1 MGRLIMADRLFPKI
15 KPVLESNLQK
25 AQSHLNVLTKPPG
38 SLGRLEELAK
48 RYVAIRNGDS
58 TLNKKSIFVFSS
70 DHGVAKEGVSA
81 YPKEVTQ
88 QMVYNF
94 LSDGAA
100 INVLARHIQAE
111 VIVVDMGVDH
121 DFGNIEGIIS
131 KKIGKGTQNMME
143 TPAMTRDQAI
153 QSLQTGFDLA
163 VEWSSNG
170 TDVFAAGEM
179 GIGNSTSAA
188 AIMAAFDNVPIELTT
203 GPGAGINEAGLRK
216 KIEVVRTALQTN
228 KPDPDDPID
237 VLSKVGGFEIG
248 GMAGLILGAAERKKA
263 IIVDGLIS
271 GAAATIAFKIDP
283 IVSDYVFTSHQSTEP
298 GHKLFF
304 QLYNQT
310 PLFNFQMR
318 LGEGTGA
325 ALGISILESAVKIY
339 NEMATFESAGISNKK
354 PS

>member
-1 MGRLIMADRLFPKI
+1 MSDRVFPKL
-15 KPVLESNLQK
+15 KPVLESDLQK
-25 AQSHLNVLTKPPG
+25 AQSHLDILTKPPG
-38 SLGRLEELAK
+38 SLGKLEKLAQ

-58 TLNKKSIFVFSS
+58 TLNKKSIFVFAS
-70 DHGVAKEGVSA
+70 DHGVTQEGVSA

-100 INVLARHIQAE
+100 INVLARHVQAE

-121 DFGNIEGIIS
+121 DFGNIEGIVS
-131 KKIGKGTQNMME
+131 KKIGNGTQNM
-143 TPAMTRDQAI
+143 TKVPAMTRNQAI

-163 VEWSSNG
+163 LEWSSKG

-188 AIMAAFDNVPIELTT
+188 AIMATFDGGPIELAT
-203 GPGAGINEAGLRK
+203 GSGTGVDKAGLKKKVEVIRK
-216 KIEVVRTALQTN
+216 ALQVN
-228 KPDPDDPID
+228 KPDSKDPLD
-237 VLSKVGGFEIG
+237 VLSKIGGFEIG
-248 GMAGLILGAAERKKA
+248 GMAGLILGAAECKKA

-271 GAAATIAFKIDP
+271 GAAATIALKIDP
-283 IVSDYVFTSHQSTEP
+283 AVSDYVFTSHQSSEP
-298 GHKLFF
+298 GHALFF
-304 QLYNQT
+304 RLYNQS
-310 PLFNFQMR
+310 PLFDFQMR

-339 NEMATFESAGISNKK
+339 NEMATFESAGISDKK
-354 PS
+354 TSKT